1 MAIRPRNLSGCC
13 LHGVCTS
20 GICFAE
26 TLLAEAGV
34 EKTPSQWNGVL
45 VSKRRSLVSKKGK
58 NTSQTGKQF
67 RKYFYCFCL
76 AEALLAEAEV
86 EKTPFEILFQ
96 YWNRIKL
103 IVNEF
108 VLWLWLFYPFIT
120 FSISKFLNSTPIVQV
135 SKSQNTFNQ
144 MKFWFVFYH
153 NYAKKWWPACT
164 LPSNFKIGNSTWEIH
179 FLLLLIKNMWNMI
192 TATLTIIFFVCF
204 EQTT

>member
-1 MAIRPRNLSGCC
+1 MKCVFIDSNKLDKHQKQFSKYGKITSKEKLPKPYSLGSFSGCLHKKTSETVKNTSKTVKHQQIRPTNLSGCC

-86 EKTPFEILFQ
+86 EKTPNLSHP
-96 YWNRIKL
+96 
-103 IVNEF
+103 V
-108 VLWLWLFYPFIT
+108 
-120 FSISKFLNSTPIVQV
+120 
-135 SKSQNTFNQ
+135 
-144 MKFWFVFYH
+144 H
-153 NYAKKWWPACT
+153 
-164 LPSNFKIGNSTWEIH
+164 
-179 FLLLLIKNMWNMI
+179 LLLRV
-192 TATLTIIFFVCF
+192 TLDFSHYFQF
-204 EQTT
+204 

>member
-1 MAIRPRNLSGCC
+1 MVKHQQIRPRNLSACC

-67 RKYFYCFCL
+67 RKYFYFICL

-86 EKTPFEILFQ
+86 EKTPS
-96 YWNRIKL
+96 
-103 IVNEF
+103 VNE
-108 VLWLWLFYPFIT
+108 P
-120 FSISKFLNSTPIVQV
+120 
-135 SKSQNTFNQ
+135 
-144 MKFWFVFYH
+144 
-153 NYAKKWWPACT
+153 
-164 LPSNFKIGNSTWEIH
+164 
-179 FLLLLIKNMWNMI
+179 
-192 TATLTIIFFVCF
+192 
-204 EQTT
+204 

>member
-1 MAIRPRNLSGCC
+1 MVKKTSETVKHQQIRPRNLSGCC

-86 EKTPFEILFQ
+86 EKTPP
-96 YWNRIKL
+96 R
-103 IVNEF
+103 
-108 VLWLWLFYPFIT
+108 
-120 FSISKFLNSTPIVQV
+120 STV
-135 SKSQNTFNQ
+135 
-144 MKFWFVFYH
+144 
-153 NYAKKWWPACT
+153 
-164 LPSNFKIGNSTWEIH
+164 
-179 FLLLLIKNMWNMI
+179 LLLISTGSVQMSQNLVSCNTVFLTQERNMK
-192 TATLTIIFFVCF
+192 TAQSIPLWSRQRNAI
-204 EQTT
+204 